1 MKKKVAAIVLGLSMC
16 LSITGCSDKLKDGN
30 ANFRYVDNK
39 YIHLITI
46 CDKDD
51 GNIVAYDE
59 NTKVLYLC
67 VYGYSS
73 MGITPIYNSDG
84 TLKLYKG
91 E

>member
-1 MKKKVAAIVLGLSMC
+1 MKKKIAAIVLGLSIC
-16 LSITGCSDKLKDGN
+16 FCTTGCNK
-30 ANFRYVDNK
+30 ANSGEYNFKNVDNG
-39 YIHLITI
+39 YIHLITV

-51 GNIVAYDE
+51 GNIIAYDE

-73 MGITPIYNSDG
+73 IGITPIYNSDG
-84 TLKLYKG
+84 TLKLYEG

>member
-1 MKKKVAAIVLGLSMC
+1 MKKKIVAIALGLLMCVSM
-16 LSITGCSDKLKDGN
+16 TGCSKTRDGED
-30 ANFRYVDNK
+30 NFRYIDNK
-39 YIHLITI
+39 YIHLITV

-51 GNIVAYDE
+51 GNIIAYDE

-84 TLKLYKG
+84 TLKLYEG

>member
-1 MKKKVAAIVLGLSMC
+1 MKKKIAAIALGLSMC
-16 LSITGCSDKLKDGN
+16 VGMTGCSKTRDGED
-30 ANFRYVDNK
+30 NFRSVDNK
-39 YIHLITI
+39 YIHLITV

-51 GNIVAYDE
+51 GNIIAYDE

-84 TLKLYKG
+84 TLKLYEG